1 MEEIIQWLM
10 KIEHLANDIYSRAA
24 IYFHNNLDLKQFLNH
39 AAEDETMHYHI
50 MTSAAQHYQ
59 TRPPPL
65 LSIALDTETRDRIE
79 GIFKKISEQIVDQSL
94 SEKILLDSITT
105 TEFSEWNDIFLYVV
119 SNLKEQVDE
128 FKYVLAKIQSHKRY
142 IEAFLEGSEQGRE
155 SLRRLLDIPAVWKE
169 NILIVDDEA
178 IVAELFK
185 ALLQREGNIDTA
197 TNGQEALEKI
207 NGKYYKLIISDIDM
221 PIMDG
226 VSFYRHAVEIFPPLK
241 DRFLFITGNVSQG
254 KLDFFQQNN
263 LKFLSKPAP
272 ITTMRNEALKFLL
285 K

>member
-10 KIEHLANDIYSRAA
+10 KIEHLANDIYSEAA
-24 IYFHNNLDLKQFLNH
+24 IYFKSDRNLMQFLDH
-39 AAEDETMHYHI
+39 AAEDEAMHYHVI
-50 MTSAAQHYQ
+50 ASAAQHYQ
-59 TRPPPL
+59 TRPSPL
-65 LSIALDTETRDRIE
+65 LSIAIDAETRDRIE
-79 GIFKKISEQIVDQSL
+79 GIFKKISERIVDQSL

-105 TEFSEWNDIFLYVV
+105 AEFSEWNDIFLYVV
-119 SNLKEQVDE
+119 SNLKEQVHE

-155 SLRRLLDIPAVWKE
+155 SLRRLLDIPAVWTE
-169 NILIVDDEA
+169 NILIVDDEV
-178 IVAELFK
+178 IVTELFK

-197 TNGQEALEKI
+197 ANGQEALEKI
-207 NGKYYKLIISDIDM
+207 KGKYYKLIISDIDM

-226 VSFYRHAVEIFPPLK
+226 LSFYGHAVEIFPPLK
-241 DRFLFITGNVSQG
+241 DRFLFITGNASPE

-272 ITTMRNEALKFLL
+272 ITTIRNESLKMLL
-285 K
+285 Q

>member
-10 KIEHLANDIYSRAA
+10 KIEHLANDIYSQAA
-24 IYFHNNLDLKQFLNH
+24 LYFKNDPNWVEFLEH
-39 AAEDETMHYHI
+39 AAEDESMHYHI
-50 MTSAAQHYQ
+50 IASAAQHYQ
-59 TRPPPL
+59 TRPPPR
-65 LSIALDTETRDRIE
+65 LSIALDTETRDKIE

-94 SEKILLDSITT
+94 SETILLDAITT

-119 SNLKEQVDE
+119 ANLKEQVGE
-128 FKYVLAKIQSHKRY
+128 FKYVIAKIQSHKRY
-142 IEAFLEGSEQGRE
+142 IEAFLERSERGRE
-155 SLRRLLDIPAVWKE
+155 ALRRLLDIPAVWTE

-185 ALLQREGNIDTA
+185 AILHREGNIDTA

-207 NGKYYKLIISDIDM
+207 KEKYYKLIISDIDM

-226 VSFYRHAVEIFPPLK
+226 LSFYGHAVEIFPPLK
-241 DRFLFITGNVSQG
+241 DRFLFITGNVSPE

-272 ITTMRNEALKFLL
+272 ITTIRNEALKLL
-285 K
+285 LQ